1 MSDTAK
7 LIAEVAGLRAD
18 LAKANAGPPTVMDR
32 AAFHALDAGSRMRF
46 IQNSGRV
53 VNVADSTAPAAIDLE
68 RHRRQLH
75 EQREAAIRANLAR
88 GVHTAPATTANS
100 ATRALEL
107 AARGDM
113 AGAKA
118 AVRDRAAAF
127 EVLRNAPS
135 VGRSIVGAEFVAD
148 WDRSAAFAN

>member
-32 AAFHALDAGSRMRF
+32 AAFHALSAADRMAF
-46 IQNSGRV
+46 IRNSGGRV
-53 VNVADSTAPAAIDLE
+53 VNAADSTAPAAIDLE

-88 GVHTAPATTANS
+88 GVHAAPPTTTGSAEKALAAAAAGDLAGARAMVTDRAGAFAVMAAAPA
-100 ATRALEL
+100 L
-107 AARGDM
+107 
-113 AGAKA
+113 
-118 AVRDRAAAF
+118 
-127 EVLRNAPS
+127 
-135 VGRSIVGAEFVAD
+135 GRQIVGADWQAD
-148 WDRSAAFAN
+148 WDRSARHW